1 MAKAK
6 ARPKAKRSS
15 GASSAGSVRSHGSG
29 ISINTNA
36 PHSTTLIV
44 SVVVFLLGMLALFV
58 YIPVL
63 TTLNIWLLFA
73 GYFLLLAGCLMKG
86 I

>member
-6 ARPKAKRSS
+6 AKPKAKRSS
-15 GASSAGSVRSHGSG
+15 SSTSSARSHSSG

-36 PHSTTLIV
+36 PHSTTLII
-44 SVVVFLLGMLALFV
+44 SVVIFLLGVLGLFV

-63 TTLNIWLLFA
+63 SVLNVWLLFA
-73 GYFLLLAGCLMKG
+73 GYLLLLAGCLAKG
-86 I
+86 L